1 MRSAE
6 TLPQALAAAV
16 DLLRSERIDEAESA
30 LQGVLQRSPDQP
42 DALHF
47 LGVLRH
53 TQGQMDEAVSL
64 IQRALAAVPINSSA
78 WNNLGNVLLLAGRGE
93 EAADAYDHAVTHGEG
108 NDAVRALN
116 NLGVLHRKLGRL
128 DRSELALR
136 HAVERDPAFADAWY
150 NLSTTLIKQGRV
162 HDGLV
167 AHSKAVALWPEDVQ
181 SRQEVI
187 RALLLLDER
196 ERAAKLLREWLA
208 SEPGNAVAQHMLAA
222 CESES
227 ETPERASDG
236 YVQQVFD
243 GFAASF
249 DAKLEALDYR
259 APALV
264 ARALRR
270 AVGADHAAL
279 DIVDAGCGTGLCGIG
294 LKPWAR
300 TLAGCDLSVG
310 MLRRA
315 KARNVYDM
323 LHQAE
328 LTHYLIT
335 QPEAFD
341 AVVLA
346 DTLCYFG
353 ALEGVL
359 AAARRSLRAGGWLI
373 FTVEALNGEDER
385 AHVLQTN
392 GRYAHGVAYLR
403 AGLLQACFDVLEL
416 EPKTLRQE
424 AGEPVRGWLVMARR
438 SPNRG
443 TVS

>member
-6 TLPQALAAAV
+6 TTPQALAAAV
-16 DLLRSERIDEAESA
+16 ELLRSERIDEAEPA
-30 LQGVLQRSPDQP
+30 LREVLRRSPDQP

-47 LGVLRH
+47 LGILRH
-53 TQGQMDEAVSL
+53 TQGRTDEAIEL
-64 IQRALAAVPINSSA
+64 IRRALAAVPGNASA
-78 WNNLGNVLLLAGRGE
+78 WNNLGNVLLLAGRGD
-93 EAADAYDHAVTHGEG
+93 EAADAYDHAVTLGESEE
-108 NDAVRALN
+108 AVRALN

-136 HAVERDPAFADAWY
+136 RAIERDPTCGDAWY

-162 HDGLV
+162 HDGLM
-167 AHSKAVALWPEDVQ
+167 AHSKAVVLWPDDTQ
-181 SRQEVI
+181 SRQEVV

-196 ERAAKLLREWLA
+196 KHAAKLLSEWLCD
-208 SEPGNAVAQHMLAA
+208 EPGNAVARHMLAA
-222 CESES
+222 CGSDG
-227 ETPERASDG
+227 ETPERASEA

-264 ARALRR
+264 AEALRR
-270 AVGADHAAL
+270 AVEADHAAL

-294 LKPWAR
+294 LKPLAR

-315 KARNVYDM
+315 KARNVYDV

-328 LTHYLIT
+328 LTHYLNT

-341 AVVLA
+341 AVVSA

-353 ALEGVL
+353 ALDGAL
-359 AAARRSLRAGGWLI
+359 AAARHGLRRGGWI
-373 FTVEALNGEDER
+373 VFTVEALPDGDDR
-385 AHVLQTN
+385 PHALQTN
-392 GRYAHGVAYLR
+392 GRYAHSAAHLHAAAKGAALTTHTLDSV
-403 AGLLQACFDVLEL
+403 V
-416 EPKTLRQE
+416 LRQE
-424 AGEPVRGWLVMARR
+424 AGRDVVGHLAVMQRPAQER
-438 SPNRG
+438 
-443 TVS
+443 

>member
-6 TLPQALAAAV
+6 MLPQALAAAV
-16 DLLRSERIDEAESA
+16 DLLRSERIDEAELA
-30 LQGVLQRSPDQP
+30 LQEVLQRSPDQP

-53 TQGQMDEAVSL
+53 TQGQVGEAVNL
-64 IQRALAAVPINSSA
+64 IQCALAAVPDNASA

-108 NDAVRALN
+108 SDAVRALN

-136 HAVERDPAFADAWY
+136 CAVERDPAFADAWY

-196 ERAAKLLREWLA
+196 ERAARLLAEWLA
-208 SEPGNAVAQHMLAA
+208 SDPGNPVAEHLLAA
-222 CESES
+222 CCAGDGAIV
-227 ETPERASDG
+227 PERASDR

-249 DAKLEALDYR
+249 DSKLAALEYR
-259 APALV
+259 APLLV
-264 ARALRR
+264 AQALAAAVGEPGRALN
-270 AVGADHAAL
+270 
-279 DIVDAGCGTGLCGIG
+279 IVDAGCGTGLCGVH
-294 LKPWAR
+294 LRPFAR
-300 TLAGCDLSVG
+300 HLVGCDLSVG

-315 KARNVYDM
+315 KATGSYDL

-328 LTHYLIT
+328 LTHYLAT
-335 QPEAFD
+335 QPSAFD
-341 AVVLA
+341 VVVSA

-353 ALEGVL
+353 ALKAAL
-359 AAARRSLRAGGWLI
+359 AAARTGLRTGGWLV
-373 FTVEALNGEDER
+373 FTVEALSDIVGAGFE
-385 AHVLQTN
+385 LQAN
-392 GRYAHGVAYLR
+392 GRYAHSYRYTLATTTR
-403 AGLLQACFDVLEL
+403 AGFSRVRLQR
-416 EPKTLRQE
+416 EPLRLE
-424 AGEPVRGWLVMARR
+424 AGKPVVGWLVVAMAQK
-438 SPNRG
+438 PQQL
-443 TVS
+443 

>member
-1 MRSAE
+1 MSSLDLLVRAE
-6 TLPQALAAAV
+6 PGPALQAAV
-16 DLLRSERIDEAESA
+16 ALLRDERLDAAEAA
-30 LQGVLQRSPDQP
+30 FKHILRRWPDQP
-42 DALHF
+42 DAMHY

-53 TQGQMDEAVSL
+53 AQGQVDEAVRL
-64 IQRALAAVPINSSA
+64 IRRCLRAVPSNAAA
-78 WNNLGNVLLLAGRGE
+78 WNNLGNVLLLAGRGD
-93 EAADAYDHAVTHGEG
+93 AAARAYDQAVTYGRSA
-108 NDAVRALN
+108 DAVRALN
-116 NLGVLHRKLGRL
+116 NLGVLQRKLGHL

-136 HAVERDPAFADAWY
+136 QAVERDATFADAWY

-196 ERAAKLLREWLA
+196 ERAGRLLREWLD
-208 SEPGNAVAQHMLAA
+208 SEPDNPVALHMLAA
-222 CESES
+222 CKSDAAA
-227 ETPERASDG
+227 PERASDG

-259 APALV
+259 APELVVQALQ
-264 ARALRR
+264 R
-270 AVGADHAAL
+270 AVGAPASAL
-279 DIVDAGCGTGLCGIG
+279 DIADAGCGTGLCGPG
-294 LKPWAR
+294 LRPFAR

-315 KARNVYDM
+315 KARGLYDV

-328 LTHYLIT
+328 LMHWLRT

-341 AVVLA
+341 AVISA

-353 ALEGVL
+353 ALDAAL
-359 AAARRSLRAGGWLI
+359 AAARIGLRAGGWLV
-373 FTVEALNGEDER
+373 FTVEALATGQDVRLN
-385 AHVLQTN
+385 TN
-392 GRYAHGVAYLR
+392 GRYAHSDAHVRWAAAA
-403 AGLLQACFDVLEL
+403 AGLQLLEL
-416 EPKTLRQE
+416 EAAVLRQE
-424 AGEPVRGWLVMARR
+424 AGRDVAGWLVVLRK
-438 SPNRG
+438 PQP
-443 TVS
+443 